1 MIRAVTVSVYD
12 NNGNLV
18 RWRGGAVRDNVRGLR
33 FGTGLPGGFL
43 GCRFE
48 LGLTAARH
56 WPVQA
61 GYRCVV
67 HLGMDVVWWG
77 WVEDVV
83 TRQRGGQRWL
93 AVQALGP
100 WQQVTQRLI
109 TLDYADIN
117 STYVLRD
124 MLATYCP
131 DVSNDYSELDN
142 SGVPLTVNW
151 QHKRLVELVK
161 LVCDTGDAARAPMLF
176 AIWEPPGSRV
186 SASSG
191 ALNDDPELETNLLYY
206 SKSSD
211 YIYYVSSPV
220 VSPRYSWKWS
230 EGVTGGLTHLRRI
243 PVIAGGQYVIDY
255 QLYWTAYSGMT
266 MEARLDWYN
275 AGNTLISTTYTPT
288 QTSDGVSTGWRYV
301 RAVVTAPAGA
311 VEVRLGIGGAIGSG
325 GGAARYACVDDLR
338 MYGYSGAQS
347 AETQPRAYLWS
358 RDLSDYDYELRTAA
372 LGEALRLT
380 ETTRDVG
387 NYVIAKYGGLYTAA
401 ASNAASQ
408 ARYRRRDVLL
418 DAGSVALAEAEAQ
431 RDAWLGIHAT
441 AGREMASLTL
451 DGESLRDRAGLGVHP
466 ARLRAGDRL
475 RVMDG
480 GLAGTVVMVEGTE
493 YDGDAGVV
501 SVQTESYTDVSR
513 MLARV

>member
-43 GCRFE
+43 GCQFE
-48 LGLTAARH
+48 VAAPTARH

-67 HLGMDVVWWG
+67 RLGLDVVWWG
-77 WVEDVV
+77 WVEDIAA
-83 TRQRGGQRWL
+83 RQRGGERWL

-109 TLDYADIN
+109 TLNYADIN

-275 AGNTLISTTYTPT
+275 AGNTLISTTYTTT
-288 QTSDGVSTGWRYV
+288 QTSDGISTGWRYV
-301 RAVVTAPAGA
+301 RDVVTAPAGA

-358 RDLSDYDYELRTAA
+358 RDLSDYDYELRTGA
-372 LGEALRLT
+372 LGDALRLT

-418 DAGSVALAEAEAQ
+418 DAGSVAETEAEAQ
-431 RDAWLGIHAT
+431 RDAWLGLHAT

-451 DGESLRDRAGLGVHP
+451 DGGSLRDRAGLGVHP
-466 ARLRAGDRL
+466 ARVRAGDRL
-475 RVMDG
+475 RVQDG
-480 GLAGTVVMVEGTE
+480 ALAGTVVMVEGTE
-493 YDGDAGVV
+493 YDGESGVV
-501 SVQTESYTDVSR
+501 QVQTERYTDVSR